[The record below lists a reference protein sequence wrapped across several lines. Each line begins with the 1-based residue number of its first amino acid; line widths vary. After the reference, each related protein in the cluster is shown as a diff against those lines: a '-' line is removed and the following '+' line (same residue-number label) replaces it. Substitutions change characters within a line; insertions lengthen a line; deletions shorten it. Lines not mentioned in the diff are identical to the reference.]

1 MPDNRQVIRVAT
13 LKRPEVLPFMAA
25 MAPHFQAAL
34 TCEARFG
41 ATPDGSLR
49 IVLPHWNDRPRR
61 PEAEVVALR
70 AALRA
75 AVEAAT
81 GTTRSVPVDVI
92 SQTLDGMLDIVGAA
106 LTVLYLGASDA
117 QTMAGQGNP
126 EKLAVLRGQ
135 DDAVIGTLAATLR
148 RSRYPTLAVSCAAG
162 DDPLT
167 VIHLTDDSDAGAT
180 LDGLRA
186 GLPPGALAVLAAR
199 ETSAGR
205 IYLPDHL
212 SYPTAQ
218 RLAAGAVMQALT
230 AQGWLG
236 FGAALLL
243 VPQPGDG
250 LLACQMPPE
259 TPFAP
264 AVELIPEAEATSWMT
279 LAVQQILPSAAA
291 AGALAARIVG
301 PAFPVGYKV
310 ALRPVPDRLRQE
322 ADVEMLR
329 EEIEEREAEIGLIRA
344 LAAAQLRLLR
354 FTDAQLPALVDGLR
368 LMPPAMQLSDHLTF
382 ATAQSAGQDLPNHFI
397 LYDPS
402 RLSIEGR
409 LPEYYWRQKTDDHPI
424 GYWLDPFASAAMTGS
439 QTDPLIFVPVRQ
451 HIIPRVSG
459 FGGQLDQ
466 TMRLVLG
473 NLFADASVVLDNP
486 MARPMFVF
494 SPSSEP
500 GFDLAVEVLDR
511 AKFAPI
517 NLRLRW
523 INEHIQVRS
532 PRLFEPGT
540 ISAIADA
547 AFSADAATKLA
558 ETIGADLQKVSAAWA
573 EGEAVLT
580 GQIGDI
586 TRHLTAEVVEAA
598 ERIRLS
604 IDYLNLARKRIAEV
618 DSATQKVQIR
628 LGRVEGAVSG
638 LQSLV
643 DAKAAARNQFANDL
657 LAEIEAGERTVEQA
671 VARMRDL
678 KAGIALIRRQWS
690 ETE

>member
-70 AALRA
+70 AALRM

-264 AVELIPEAEATSWMT
+264 AVELIPEADSWMT
-279 LAVQQILPSAAA
+279 LAVRQILPSAAA
-291 AGALAARIVG
+291 AEALAARIVG

-402 RLSIEGR
+402 RLSFEGR
-409 LPEYYWRQKTDDHPI
+409 LPEYYWRQKTDDRPI

-473 NLFADASVVLDNP
+473 NLFADASVVLDDP

>member
-61 PEAEVVALR
+61 SKAEVVALR
-70 AALRA
+70 AALGA
-75 AVEAAT
+75 AVEVAT
-81 GTTRSVPVDVI
+81 GAARNVPVELI
-92 SQTLDGMLDIVGAA
+92 SQTLDGMLDIIGAA
-106 LTVLYLGASDA
+106 LMVLFLGASENQ
-117 QTMAGQGNP
+117 QTAVQGHP
-126 EKLAVLRGQ
+126 EKLAVLRGH
-135 DDAVIGTLAATLR
+135 DTALIDTLAATLR
-148 RSRYPTLAVSCAAG
+148 RSRYPTLAVSGVAV

-212 SYPTAQ
+212 SYPAMQ
-218 RLAAGAVMQALT
+218 RPAAGAVMQALT

-259 TPFAP
+259 TPFTP
-264 AVELIPEAEATSWMT
+264 VVDLIPESEVDSWMT

-291 AGALAARIVG
+291 AEALAARIVG

-310 ALRPVPDRLRQE
+310 ALCPVPDRLRQE
-322 ADVEMLR
+322 ADVELLR

-344 LAAAQLRLLR
+344 LAAPQLRLLR

-451 HIIPRVSG
+451 HIIPRVSR

-473 NLFADASVVLDNP
+473 NLFADASVVLDDP

-500 GFDLAVEVLDR
+500 SFDLAVEVLDR

-547 AFSADAATKLA
+547 AFSADAAAKLA
-558 ETIGADLQKVSAAWA
+558 ETIGADLQKVSFAWA

-678 KAGIALIRRQWS
+678 KAGIALIRRQWG